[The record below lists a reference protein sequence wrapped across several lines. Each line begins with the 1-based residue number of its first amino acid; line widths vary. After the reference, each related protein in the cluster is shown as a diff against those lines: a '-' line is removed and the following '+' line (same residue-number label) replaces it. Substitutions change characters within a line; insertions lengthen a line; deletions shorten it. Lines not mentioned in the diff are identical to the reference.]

1 MPIGDASDSKFA
13 FSLAGS
19 GAPTDARIRLLDAS
33 GGKGP
38 YRATA
43 RTTVSRR
50 SLQSWIVPIVGGAAL
65 IFATVLFFGGLTSR
79 MNGQSNDPVAALR
92 AQLNP
97 QPPTPPSRPPPPS
110 PPQPPSPPPPPQPP
124 PASPSPTP
132 PPPST
137 PPSILLDVQGDA
149 AADGNPEIIIPNNRN
164 VLIDVSGGVVA
175 SGDWM
180 LWAPKWLVDADDTT
194 ACSTLWNNQSAYPR
208 RLSET
213 GDRRG
218 VLEIG
223 NATAAVQPRKLF
235 RARSRSPP
243 APPPVFTAEGM
254 KRFVELFSNQ
264 RITPHAGRRLSG
276 STGFDHGGQVTA
288 GLQLDTALRGGVDN
302 PDLPA
307 LNSETPI
314 SIGATDPAN
323 HPSSIESES
332 STFYLCFADKSLAGF
347 ANTPAATDFVLYK
360 HVVVHTQ
367 HLPPHPPPSQPPSSH
382 PSPPL
387 PPSSPP
393 KPPPPPLLPPSP
405 PPHIVV
411 LVESSEPPAPND
423 PVSHVDLWAN
433 TLYVVE
439 YSGNHTHRP
448 NDTAWWE
455 PESRCLASSTPS
467 DGDGRGGVLDDTLT
481 NQVTLPDGD
490 YVLCLLQN
498 QTVMEHAHVTM
509 AVHSSPPPPPPPP
522 SAPPLPTWV
531 SQGSTTEHNLTTE
544 HISGNNGWSNIRGST
559 NLTTC
564 QTYCLD
570 FRGTDN
576 ATCSRITFV
585 QHIVMN
591 LCWMGLSDSTRIGH
605 DPFHLPETRPPVLP
619 NTIEA
624 YNYV

>member
-1 MPIGDASDSKFA
+1 
-13 FSLAGS
+13 
-19 GAPTDARIRLLDAS
+19 
-33 GGKGP
+33 
-38 YRATA
+38 
-43 RTTVSRR
+43 
-50 SLQSWIVPIVGGAAL
+50 
-65 IFATVLFFGGLTSR
+65 
-79 MNGQSNDPVAALR
+79 
-92 AQLNP
+92 
-97 QPPTPPSRPPPPS
+97 
-110 PPQPPSPPPPPQPP
+110 
-124 PASPSPTP
+124 
-132 PPPST
+132 
-137 PPSILLDVQGDA
+137 
-149 AADGNPEIIIPNNRN
+149 
-164 VLIDVSGGVVA
+164 
-175 SGDWM
+175 M

-314 SIGATDPAN
+314 SIGATDPAT

-332 STFYLCFADKSLAGF
+332 STFYLCFADKSRAGF

-367 HLPPHPPPSQPPSSH
+367 HLPPHSPPSQPPPSH
-382 PSPPL
+382 
-387 PPSSPP
+387 
-393 KPPPPPLLPPSP
+393 
-405 PPHIVV
+405 
-411 LVESSEPPAPND
+411 
-423 PVSHVDLWAN
+423 
-433 TLYVVE
+433 
-439 YSGNHTHRP
+439 
-448 NDTAWWE
+448 
-455 PESRCLASSTPS
+455 
-467 DGDGRGGVLDDTLT
+467 
-481 NQVTLPDGD
+481 
-490 YVLCLLQN
+490 
-498 QTVMEHAHVTM
+498 
-509 AVHSSPPPPPPPP
+509 PPPPP
-522 SAPPLPTWV
+522 SLPTWV
-531 SQGSTTEHNLTTE
+531 SQGQTTEYVVSTRT
-544 HISGNNGWSNIRGST
+544 IVSYGWNNEAGAT

-570 FRGTDN
+570 YRAPNN
-576 ATCSRITFV
+576 ATCSRITFL
-585 QHIVMN
+585 QHAGVSN
-591 LCWMGLSDSTRIGH
+591 LCWMGLTDSIRDGQ
-605 DPFHLPETRPPVLP
+605 DPFSDPVGEPPEFP

-624 YNYV
+624 YKYV